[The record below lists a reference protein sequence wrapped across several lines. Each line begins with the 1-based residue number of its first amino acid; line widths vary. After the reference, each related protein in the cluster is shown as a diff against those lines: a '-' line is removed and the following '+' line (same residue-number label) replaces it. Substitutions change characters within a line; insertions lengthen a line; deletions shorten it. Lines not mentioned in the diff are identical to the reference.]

1 MTTESKDHWRAHAQQ
16 WSRIGSPL
24 RPSDED
30 VALMAGW
37 LGGQPDQPGHGLL
50 LGVTP
55 ELTVLSDSLLA
66 LDRDGAMIARLWRPR
81 TPRQTAQQ
89 ADWLDAASDDARF
102 DFAAGDGSINAIAY
116 ADDYSR
122 LFARL
127 RERLRDNALLV
138 LRVFCT
144 PEHGETPE
152 AVLAAANQ
160 GGIGSFHAFKW
171 RLAMAMV
178 ARRRDPN
185 ICVHDIREQFQALV
199 PDRARL
205 AAAAGWPAADIDT
218 IDVYRDSPTVYSF
231 PTRSQ
236 LRAALP
242 DYCEEIGCGN
252 GTYEL
257 AERCPVI
264 AFRFHR

>member
-1 MTTESKDHWRAHAQQ
+1 MATESKDHWQAHAQQ

-37 LGGQPDQPGHGLL
+37 LGERPGHGLL
-50 LGVTP
+50 LGVTA
-55 ELTVLSDSLLA
+55 ELTALSDSLLA
-66 LDRDGAMIARLWRPR
+66 QDRDGAMIARLWRPR
-81 TPRQTAQQ
+81 TPQQTARQ
-89 ADWLDAASDDARF
+89 ADWLDAASDDTLF

-116 ADDYSR
+116 ADEYSR

-127 RERLRDNALLV
+127 RERLHDKALLV

-144 PEHGETPE
+144 PEQGETPE
-152 AVLAAANQ
+152 AVLAAARQ

-171 RLAMAMV
+171 RLAMAIV
-178 ARRRDPN
+178 AGQGDPN
-185 ICVHDIREQFQALV
+185 IRVHDIREQFQALV
-199 PDRARL
+199 AEADRAEL
-205 AAAAGWPAADIDT
+205 AAAAGWLAADIDT

-242 DYCEEIGCGN
+242 SYCEEIGSGS

>member
-1 MTTESKDHWRAHAQQ
+1 MATESKDHWQAHARQ

-24 RPSDED
+24 RPADED

-37 LGGQPDQPGHGLL
+37 LGKEPGHGLL
-50 LGVTP
+50 LGVTA

-66 LDRDGAMIARLWRPR
+66 QDRDGAMIARLWRPR
-81 TPRQTAQQ
+81 TPQQTARQ
-89 ADWLDAASDDARF
+89 ADWLDPAGDDTLF

-116 ADDYSR
+116 VDDYSR

-144 PEHGETPE
+144 PEQGETPE
-152 AVLAAANQ
+152 AVLAAARQ
-160 GGIGSFHAFKW
+160 GGIDSFHAFKW
-171 RLAMAMV
+171 RLAMAIV
-178 ARRRDPN
+178 AQQRDPN
-185 ICVHDIREQFQALV
+185 ICVHEIREKFQALV
-199 PDRARL
+199 ADRAQL
-205 AAAAGWPAADIDT
+205 AAAAGWLAADIDT

-242 DYCEEIGCGN
+242 DYCEEIGSGN
-252 GTYEL
+252 GSYEL